1 MYRLFDDEIASFIR
15 HRIIIIRCRMH
26 RIFVRN
32 RPLQIKVNW
41 LRLFQCDWSNIRDRV
56 DRRSIKAPFV
66 LFLQLDVKDKRVTGV
81 RFLQNGKEQCVEVKK
96 EAVVCGGAVQSPQ
109 VSGSGYFLILNFG
122 LWEFHIFF
130 FLNCRPFLGHM
141 SWLWEASIIYL
152 CSSLSMCLFLLSK
165 PSCSCGHFVLFWMTF
180 YWSTRWNL

>member
-1 MYRLFDDEIASFIR
+1 
-15 HRIIIIRCRMH
+15 MH
-26 RIFVRN
+26 RIFVSN

-122 LWEFHIFF
+122 LWEFHRYFF
-130 FLNCRPFLGHM
+130 PIAVRFLVTWVDCGKLVSFTYVALYQCACFCCLSRHVHVVILYYFEWRSTEVHVETSKNFKDVHTW
-141 SWLWEASIIYL
+141 SSDKIIII
-152 CSSLSMCLFLLSK
+152 
-165 PSCSCGHFVLFWMTF
+165 G
-180 YWSTRWNL
+180 